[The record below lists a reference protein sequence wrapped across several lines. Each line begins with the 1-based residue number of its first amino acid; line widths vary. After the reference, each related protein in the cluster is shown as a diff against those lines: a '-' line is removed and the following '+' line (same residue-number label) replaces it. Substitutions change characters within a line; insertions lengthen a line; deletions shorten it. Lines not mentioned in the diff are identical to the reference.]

1 MLKGKLVFAQVTA
14 FLPRSVFDA
23 CVAKYGNRYAPLSFS
38 YWDQLLCMVFAQ
50 LTSRASLRDLTT
62 CLRSHSNKLHFAGF
76 RGPIARST
84 ISDANER
91 RDSRIFE
98 EFARHLMG
106 IARPLYARDALGSHI
121 ARSIYAIDASLIDLC
136 ATLCPWAP
144 APKGKAGIKLHAQ
157 LDLRGNIPSVVR
169 ITTALTAD
177 QAFLDH
183 VLLEAG
189 SFYVMD
195 RAYLHFARLAT
206 LNDAGAFFVVRGK
219 ARIEYELVA
228 NNAVDVAAGVMLDQR
243 VRLTGRYTRH
253 SYPSHIRRIEY
264 KDAESGRVFAFFTN
278 NFDLE
283 ATAVAGLYRSR
294 WQVELFF
301 KLIKQHLRIRSFIG
315 TTANAVR
322 IQVWTA
328 ISTYLL
334 IAIIKKQ
341 LQVPASMHT
350 ILQILSVNLFEKV
363 PLEDL
368 LSEATM
374 YEESESHEGQL
385 TLL

>member
-62 CLRSHSNKLHFAGF
+62 CLRSHSTKLHFAGF
-76 RGPIARST
+76 RGHIARST
-84 ISDANER
+84 IADANEG

-106 IARPLYARDALGSHI
+106 VARPLYARDSLGSHI
-121 ARSIYAIDASLIDLC
+121 AQSIYAIDSSLIDLC

-144 APKGKAGIKLHAQ
+144 APMGKAGIKVHTQ
-157 LDLRGNIPSVVR
+157 LDLRGNIPTVVR
-169 ITTALTAD
+169 ITTALAAD

-195 RAYLHFARLAT
+195 RAYLHFARLAK
-206 LNDAGAFFVVRGK
+206 LDEACAFFVVRGK
-219 ARIEYELVA
+219 ARIHYEVVA
-228 NNAVDVAAGVMLDQR
+228 SSAVDVAAGVLLDQR
-243 VRLTGRYTRH
+243 VRLTGRYTRVT
-253 SYPSHIRRIEY
+253 YPSHIRRIEY

-278 NFDLE
+278 HFELE

-301 KLIKQHLRIRSFIG
+301 KWIKQHLRIRSFVG
-315 TTANAVR
+315 TSANAVR
-322 IQVWTA
+322 VQVWTA

-334 IAIIKKQ
+334 IAIIRKQ
-341 LQVPASMHT
+341 LQVPVSMHT
-350 ILQILSVNLFEKV
+350 ILQILSVNLFEKT
-363 PLEDL
+363 PLQEL
-368 LSEATM
+368 LSQATM
-374 YEESESHEGQL
+374 YEESELDETQL
-385 TLL
+385 SLL